1 MDIKTIDHLCELSK
15 LNYSDDEKQQVM
27 REMGAIIE
35 LMDTV
40 KQIDLTYD
48 DTKDFNS
55 IAFSQ
60 LRRDE
65 AAPSFSSEKLL
76 SNTDPEDGCYVV
88 PKMVE

>member
-1 MDIKTIDHLCELSK
+1 
-15 LNYSDDEKQQVM
+15 
-27 REMGAIIE
+27 MGAIIE
-35 LMDTV
+35 LMDTG

-65 AAPSFSSEKLL
+65 AAPSFSPEKLL